1 MSLELLEDGVIVSIM
16 GMGMVFGFLIILV
29 LAMNIMAV
37 IMRYLN
43 TKFPEAVPEMATVKR
58 AAANDDSSVALAIA
72 AVMNYKK

>member
-43 TKFPEAVPEMATVKR
+43 TKIP
-58 AAANDDSSVALAIA
+58 
-72 AVMNYKK
+72 